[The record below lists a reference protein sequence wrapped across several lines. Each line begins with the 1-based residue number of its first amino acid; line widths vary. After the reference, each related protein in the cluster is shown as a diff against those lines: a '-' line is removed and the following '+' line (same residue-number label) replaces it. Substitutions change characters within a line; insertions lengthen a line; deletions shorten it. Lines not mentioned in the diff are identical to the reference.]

1 MLAFVPSTEGDR
13 KGWFGLCL
21 THTMM
26 RTRSWT
32 FCRSFTHCSTVKN
45 SRLCCR
51 CKDRESVK
59 GQGQQLG
66 AEGVPSPPTQVA
78 LKAEVAVALKLPCWD
93 MTSIQA
99 AQRSSWLCKGSF
111 CPAVFQ
117 GCQQH
122 CLLGCSTYG
131 NDLMEK
137 SFKNLFT
144 KKERVHYPGFHILVV
159 AQVEEAL
166 FAQKWH
172 KTIKIPNVRT
182 LLHSPSYSGH
192 LTKKLTESI
201 HPSAA

>member
-1 MLAFVPSTEGDR
+1 MSKVRNS
-13 KGWFGLCL
+13 
-21 THTMM
+21 
-26 RTRSWT
+26 SW
-32 FCRSFTHCSTVKN
+32 
-45 SRLCCR
+45 
-51 CKDRESVK
+51 
-59 GQGQQLG
+59 GQK
-66 AEGVPSPPTQVA
+66 VSPSPPSQVA
-78 LKAEVAVALKLPCWD
+78 LKAEVAVAPKLPCWD
-93 MTSIQA
+93 MTNIQA

-131 NDLMEK
+131 NDLIEK

-144 KKERVHYPGFHILVV
+144 KKERVHYPGFHILAV

-172 KTIKIPNVRT
+172 KTIKISNVRT